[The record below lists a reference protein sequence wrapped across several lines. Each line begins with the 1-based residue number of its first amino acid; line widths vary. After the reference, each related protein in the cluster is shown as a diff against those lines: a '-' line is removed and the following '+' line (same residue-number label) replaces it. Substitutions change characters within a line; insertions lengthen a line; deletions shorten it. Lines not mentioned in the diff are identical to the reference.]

1 MWPFPWNC
9 MMQVILY
16 WHLKMWPLQWNYMM
30 CQHHIG
36 LLLEAVLKDK
46 ATHCWHIRGSDLRV
60 KVKLPCFLGFLL
72 LMWQF
77 FCVVFQS
84 LELWNMAENKMMT
97 RMGEPI
103 SALALSDTAGLVASA
118 SRDNLVKIWKWIYSP
133 FVSVGMVS
141 QSYIYVFVYT
151 HQELVFSS
159 FFKV

>member
-1 MWPFPWNC
+1 
-9 MMQVILY
+9 
-16 WHLKMWPLQWNYMM
+16 
-30 CQHHIG
+30 
-36 LLLEAVLKDK
+36 
-46 ATHCWHIRGSDLRV
+46 
-60 KVKLPCFLGFLL
+60 
-72 LMWQF
+72 
-77 FCVVFQS
+77 
-84 LELWNMAENKMMT
+84 MAENKMMT

-118 SRDNLVKIWKWIYSP
+118 SRDNLVKIWKWIYSL